1 MNIPTIT
8 KRTFLTAAALVTAV
22 ATFSPSVQAAED
34 VVRIGWLRGPNDI
47 TLAKS
52 RGTLEKALSEM
63 GIKVECAGP
72 FPAAP
77 AFGALNA
84 GSIDITAGS
93 STSAITA
100 LAAKIPLVIFAYQ
113 KMAPGSE
120 DIVVKKDSDIT
131 SIKDLAGKKVAV
143 NRGGTGEY
151 LLMQGVATNG
161 VDPKSVERFYL
172 SPSDSGPSFTQGH
185 VDAWATWDPFLT
197 IAEKAYDGKVI
208 ADGAAIKSDNAVVL
222 VSSRDFAKDKADQLQ
237 LVFDVIKSE
246 NAWAVANKAE
256 AGAIRAKEM
265 NIPTDLGAKIGEN
278 NAVLTT
284 RVSDTNV
291 KQIGAVAEWY
301 AKSGIIPALPDVAAG
316 AVSLK

>member
-1 MNIPTIT
+1 MIT
-8 KRTFLTAAALVTAV
+8 KRGLIAAFVLAASAAV
-22 ATFSPSVQAAED
+22 FAPVAQAAD
-34 VVRIGWLRGPNDI
+34 QIVRIGWLRGPNDI

-52 RGTLEKALSEM
+52 RGTLEKALAEK
-63 GIKVECAGP
+63 GIKVEWAGP
-72 FPAAP
+72 FPAAAP
-77 AFGALNA
+77 AFEALNA

-93 STSAITA
+93 STSAIAA
-100 LAAKIPLVIFAYQ
+100 LSAKIPLVVFAYQ

-120 DIVVKKDSDIT
+120 GIVTKNGTTIS

-151 LLMQGVATNG
+151 LLMQGLESNG
-161 VDPKSVERFYL
+161 IDPKSVERVYL
-172 SPSDSGPSFTQGH
+172 SPSDSGPSFVQGS

-222 VSSRDFAKDKADQLQ
+222 VASKDFATQKADQLQ

-246 NAWAVANKAE
+246 NAWSIANKAE
-256 AGAIRAKEM
+256 AGSIWAKEM
-265 NIPTDLGAKIGEN
+265 NIPADLAGKIGAN
-278 NAVLTT
+278 NAVPTT
-284 RVSDTNV
+284 AVSDADI

-301 AKSGIIPALPDVAAG
+301 AKSGIIPSLPDVASG
-316 AVSLK
+316 VVQLK